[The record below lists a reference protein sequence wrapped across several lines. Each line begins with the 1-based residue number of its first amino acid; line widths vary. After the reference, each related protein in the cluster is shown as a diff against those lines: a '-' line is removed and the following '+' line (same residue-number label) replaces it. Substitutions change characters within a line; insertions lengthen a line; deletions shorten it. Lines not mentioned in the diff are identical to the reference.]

1 MNSASNLTPL
11 VFLPGT
17 LCDEQLFKPQSDFFS
32 SKRQVIVG
40 DVSRS
45 DSLSKIAKDVLDD
58 SPKIFALAGLSMG
71 GIVAMEIM
79 RQAPKRV
86 ERLAL
91 LNTSYTSEP
100 EDKQV
105 IRREQID
112 KVNKH
117 GFAGMLKMVEEY
129 YFPFYVAKKH
139 LTNSEI
145 KQTVLQMAE
154 RAGLTA
160 FNNQW
165 QALLHRVDS
174 AEALQKISVPT
185 LVLCGDEDALCKPK
199 VHREMAALIKN
210 SHLEI
215 IPDCG
220 HLSTLE
226 KPEVVNQILQQWLI
240 SV

>member
-1 MNSASNLTPL
+1 MNLASELTPL

-17 LCDEQLFKPQSDFFS
+17 LCDERLFKPQLDFFGS
-32 SKRQVIVG
+32 ERQVIVG

-45 DSLSKIAKDVLDD
+45 NSLSKIATDVLDD
-58 SPKIFALAGLSMG
+58 TPQKFSLVGLSMG

-79 RQAPKRV
+79 RQAPERV

-91 LNTSYTSEP
+91 LNTSYGSEP
-100 EDKQV
+100 EEKQV
-105 IRREQID
+105 IRRQQIEQ
-112 KVNKH
+112 VNAH
-117 GFAGMLKMVEEY
+117 GFAGLLKMVEEY
-129 YFPFYVAKKH
+129 YFPLYVAKRH
-139 LTNSEI
+139 LSNADI
-145 KQTVLQMAE
+145 KQTVMHMAE
-154 RAGLTA
+154 RAGINA

-165 QALLHRVDS
+165 NALLHRMES
-174 AEALQKISVPT
+174 KTTLKQITVPT
-185 LVLCGDEDALCKPK
+185 LVLCGDEDVLCKPK
-199 VHREMAALIKN
+199 VHQEMAALIN
-210 SHLEI
+210 NAHLEI